1 MTKELLILLLKGYKE
16 NKASL
21 KLKLRE
27 KEKILRKLEEIKEVE
42 LKSNIT
48 EINGDIH
55 SKNSISDKVGNVASN
70 NIELEADLNKKLNTV
85 EEDINEISSNIE
97 EVDIRLESLKYKEKQ
112 VIIAYYIEGCT
123 YEDIGN
129 RVYLN
134 LFNQT
139 RSARNIQNIVD
150 KATEKM
156 AKI

>member
-1 MTKELLILLLKGYKE
+1 MTKELLILLFKKYKE

-42 LKSNIT
+42 LKSNVT

-70 NIELEADLNKKLNTV
+70 NIEVEAELNKKLNTV